1 MLIASDPAKYFK
13 PPYVGGRGWIGVEL
27 ARVSDEELDFLVRHA
42 WRQIAPKTLQAAQV
56 APEGKSRKKE
66 WAVIKHK
73 DPKEYKKDLKL
84 FKEAIAFVSLK
95 DMG

>member
-1 MLIASDPAKYFK
+1 VWLPAPFGIQEMLIASDPAKYFK

-56 APEGKSRKKE
+56 VPEGKAEKRSGRSSSIKIQKSIKKT
-66 WAVIKHK
+66 
-73 DPKEYKKDLKL
+73 
-84 FKEAIAFVSLK
+84 
-95 DMG
+95 